1 VLARNTETISSVL
14 GSLRAWLGRD
24 HGRSVRLVIDG
35 DSLEVTGISS
45 REQERLIETFVARHG
60 SAAP

>member
-1 VLARNTETISSVL
+1 
-14 GSLRAWLGRD
+14 
-24 HGRSVRLVIDG
+24 VRLVIDG